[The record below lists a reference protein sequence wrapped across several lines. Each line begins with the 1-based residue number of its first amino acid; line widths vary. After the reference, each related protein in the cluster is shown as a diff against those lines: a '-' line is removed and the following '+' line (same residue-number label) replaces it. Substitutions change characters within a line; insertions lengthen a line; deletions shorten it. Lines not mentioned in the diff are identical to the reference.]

1 MSNHIYI
8 IIAVFKRIEITK
20 RCLESLKT
28 QSYENY
34 TVILVDHCTSDD
46 SYKELIANEFPD
58 VVLLKGDDSMW
69 WTAATN
75 FGINY
80 VLNLGVT
87 RDNFILTLNN
97 DLIVAEDYLEQLITA
112 YNKYKPC
119 LVGSVSVDIDN
130 INQVDFAG
138 CHWNIYTTRMKDNFG
153 KTGDIYQKISKLDFI
168 ESDLLPGRGMLI
180 PLEVFDKIGL
190 FDNDL
195 FPHYA
200 SDFDFSHMAHKAGY
214 RLIIAPKAVVRSL
227 VKETGLRFD
236 KLATAK
242 PSLRFL
248 YQTQTSIKSPLNIK
262 TRFNWAKKHVVLS
275 PVYFSIDTLRIFLSY
290 FRYTLKYYKGNN

>member
-1 MSNHIYI
+1 MKDHIYI
-8 IIAVFKRIEITK
+8 IIAVFKRLEITRK
-20 RCLESLKT
+20 CLESLQNQTFK
-28 QSYENY
+28 NF
-34 TVILVDHCTSDD
+34 TVILVDHCTTDD
-46 SYKELIANEFPD
+46 SYKSLIENEFPE

-80 VLNLGVT
+80 VLNLKNT
-87 RDNFILTLNN
+87 EESFILTLNN
-97 DLIVAEDYLEQLITA
+97 DLIAGDDYLEQLMIT

-119 LVGSVSVDIDN
+119 LVGSVSVDFDDVN
-130 INQVDFAG
+130 SVDFAG

-153 KTGDIYQKISKLDFI
+153 KTGDIYKKIEKLDFI

-180 PLEVFDKIGL
+180 PMEVFAKIGL

-200 SDFDFSHMAHKAGY
+200 SDFDFSHMARKAGY
-214 RLIIAPKAVVRSL
+214 KLIISPKAIVRSM

-236 KLATAK
+236 KLSTAK
-242 PSLRFL
+242 PSLKFL
-248 YQTQTSIKSPLNIK
+248 YLTQTSIKSPLNIK
-262 TRFNWAKKHVVLS
+262 TRFNWAKKHTILS
-275 PVYFSIDTLRIFLSY
+275 PGYFLIDTTRILLSY
-290 FRYTLKYYKGNN
+290 FRYTLKYYINK